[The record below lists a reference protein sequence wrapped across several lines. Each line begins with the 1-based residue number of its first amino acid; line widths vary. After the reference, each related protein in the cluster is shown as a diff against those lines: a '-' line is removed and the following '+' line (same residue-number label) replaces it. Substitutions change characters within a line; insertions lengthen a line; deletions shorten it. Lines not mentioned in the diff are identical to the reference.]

1 MRILNVAVAAL
12 LVSTCASTLIPRDV
26 EGFISRRDVC
36 DHLRGE
42 IDGVD
47 TEAQQEVITRINKA
61 CTGTDVELARLKRRY
76 ADSPEVMKKLNSY
89 EAHIEPD

>member
-12 LVSTCASTLIPRDV
+12 IVSACASTLIPRDV
-26 EGFISRRDVC
+26 EDFISRRDVC

-42 IDGVD
+42 FDGVD
-47 TEAQQEVITRINKA
+47 TEAQQEVITQTNKA
-61 CTGTDVELARLKRRY
+61 CAGTDAELARLKRQY
-76 ADSPEVMKKLNSY
+76 ADSPEVTKKLNSY